1 MSYTEI
7 EEYKIRLEAQMR
19 QILKDYSYCT
29 WLKEALKVDDADA
42 TEKAGITELDEFLSS
57 LDES

>member
-1 MSYTEI
+1 
-7 EEYKIRLEAQMR
+7 MR

-29 WLKEALKVDDADA
+29 WLKEALNIDDADA
-42 TEKAGITELDEFLSS
+42 TEKAGTTELDEFLSS